1 MSKLKK
7 LPEKNLRFILKR
19 MKDDI
24 DRFGRPNDFISGSNR
39 SIINDIFDDIGL
51 TLDTDDLS
59 FIFALYKL
67 NPNPEV
73 GNLQIQK
80 LLGYMESTKNMATIK
95 KFEDLEIWKEA
106 RKLSKEI
113 ITIAKE
119 SDLKTDFRLKDQI
132 KASSGSVMDNIAE
145 GFERN
150 GNLEF
155 RQFLSIAKGSAG
167 ESRSQLY
174 RVLDFNY
181 INDEK
186 FNVLRIDYENLSG
199 KINNFISYLNKKDFK
214 GTKFQ

>member
-1 MSKLKK
+1 
-7 LPEKNLRFILKR
+7 
-19 MKDDI
+19 
-24 DRFGRPNDFISGSNR
+24 
-39 SIINDIFDDIGL
+39 
-51 TLDTDDLS
+51 
-59 FIFALYKL
+59 
-67 NPNPEV
+67 
-73 GNLQIQK
+73 
-80 LLGYMESTKNMATIK
+80 MATIK

-167 ESRSQLY
+167 ETRSQLY
-174 RVLDFNY
+174 RVFDNNY
-181 INDEK
+181 IDEEK
-186 FNVLRIDYENLSG
+186 FPYDEYGGNNLSIRFQKG
-199 KINNFISYLNKKDFK
+199 DISYEDAPDFVIK
-214 GTKFQ
+214 TTTTNITIIGNESGGSLSIEVTVTVPSTQ